1 MKVSETS
8 QATGARDRLI
18 EAAGEV
24 FGEHGFHG
32 ATVREITKK
41 AGVNLAAI
49 NYYFRD
55 KEELYWEVFK
65 HAMSCT
71 LKSDQECN
79 EDAPPEEQ
87 LENFITKIL
96 HNMMDP
102 QRPDWHG
109 KLIAREMG
117 EPTRMLDIIVESH
130 IRPRSERLRAILRD
144 LAGIP
149 LTSEQESLF
158 SASVMAQ
165 CLYYRQNYAVVQ
177 RLHPNLLKRPD
188 SISYIAQHITQFS
201 LAAVK
206 GLMSVGMFAS
216 I

>member
-1 MKVSETS
+1 MKSTGSVPT
-8 QATGARDRLI
+8 AGARDRLI
-18 EAAGEV
+18 EAAGQV

-32 ATVREITKK
+32 STVREITKR

-55 KEELYWEVFK
+55 KEELYWVVLQ
-65 HAMSCT
+65 HAVSCT

-79 EDAPPEEQ
+79 EDATPEEQ
-87 LENFITKIL
+87 LETFVTKIL

-102 QRPDWHG
+102 TRPDWHG
-109 KLIAREMG
+109 KLISREMSA
-117 EPTRMLDIIVESH
+117 PTRMLDIIVESH
-130 IRPRSERLRAILRD
+130 IRPRSEKLRRILRE

-149 LTSEQESLF
+149 LTNEQESLF

-165 CLYYRQNYAVVQ
+165 CLYYRQNYAVVE
-177 RLHPNLLKRPD
+177 RLHPNLLKRKDP
-188 SISYIAQHITQFS
+188 ISYIAKHITQFS

-206 GLMSVGMFAS
+206 GLMSAGMFAT

>member
-1 MKVSETS
+1 MKTS
-8 QATGARDRLI
+8 GASSVAGARERLI

-24 FGEHGFHG
+24 FGQQGFHG
-32 ATVREITKK
+32 ATVREITKR

-55 KEELYWEVFK
+55 KEELYWVVLQ
-65 HAMSCT
+65 HAVSCT
-71 LKSDQECN
+71 LKSDVTAS
-79 EDAPPEEQ
+79 EDATPEEQ
-87 LENFITKIL
+87 LEIFITKIL

-102 QRPDWHG
+102 NRPDWHG
-109 KLIAREMG
+109 KLISREMS

-130 IRPRSERLRAILRD
+130 IRPRSEKLRGILRE

-165 CLYYRQNYAVVQ
+165 CLYYRQNYAVVE
-177 RLHPNLLKRPD
+177 RLHPNLLKRKDP
-188 SISYIAQHITQFS
+188 ITYIAKHITQFS

-206 GLMSVGMFAS
+206 GLMSAGMFAS